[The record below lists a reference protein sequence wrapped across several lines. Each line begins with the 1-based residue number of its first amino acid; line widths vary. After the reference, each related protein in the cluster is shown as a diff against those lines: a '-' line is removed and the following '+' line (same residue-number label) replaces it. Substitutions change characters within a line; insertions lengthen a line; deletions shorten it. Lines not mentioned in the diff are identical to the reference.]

1 VKGST
6 CVVLTMPQMMLPIFP
21 DGVVELS
28 PDLAVR
34 KEAGQVV
41 YFNAAMPVF
50 MHAEDD
56 VQSFQM
62 ITSQFCCNGV
72 VKQAD
77 IARAFGVT
85 EVSVKRAVKRYRE
98 RGPGGFYA
106 PKKTRG
112 AGVLIP
118 SVIEKAQE
126 LLDEG
131 HGVPAVAEELG
142 LKRDTLA
149 KAVLDGR
156 LHRVKKRSA
165 SIK

>member
-1 VKGST
+1 
-6 CVVLTMPQMMLPIFP
+6 MPQMMLPIFP
-21 DGVVELS
+21 EGVVDLS

-34 KEAGQVV
+34 KEAGQIV
-41 YFNAAMPVF
+41 YFNGMMPVF
-50 MHAEDD
+50 THDESDI
-56 VQSFQM
+56 QSFQM
-62 ITSQFCCNGV
+62 ITSQFCCSGV
-72 VKQAD
+72 VTQAD

-98 RGPGGFYA
+98 RGAGGFYA

-112 AGVLIP
+112 AGVLTP
-118 SVIEKAQE
+118 SVIEEAQK

-131 HGVPAVAEELG
+131 GGVPAVAKELG

-156 LHRVKKRSA
+156 LHRVKKRSNA
-165 SIK
+165 IN